1 MGWMRMEADLFRR
14 RRRVWSSG
22 ALAVIA
28 LVGLVDFLT
37 GPKIT
42 LSLFYLI
49 PVAAASWFGG
59 SAIAVLT
66 STFAA
71 AVWLCAEVASS
82 RLDSDIFVYAW
93 NCGTR
98 LLFLL
103 LVALLLARLRVML
116 ERERDMSRTDPLT
129 GLPNVRAF
137 REALVV
143 ELMRLQRYGQPVSL
157 AYIDVD
163 NFKHVNDSGGH
174 GAGDELLKTLARVLR
189 DSSRGTDVVARHGG
203 DEFVVMYPVVDQP
216 AARALIEGLRARAD
230 AAMKRGNWP
239 ASLSIGVVTCERGD
253 NVPSVDALL
262 ACADRL
268 MYSAKAGGKGGARFA
283 TWRDSGER

>member
-1 MGWMRMEADLFRR
+1 MGWMRTDADLFRR
-14 RRRVWSSG
+14 CQRTWIIG
-22 ALAVIA
+22 ALAAIA
-28 LVGLVDFLT
+28 LVGLVDYLT

-59 SAIAVLT
+59 AAIAAIT
-66 STFAA
+66 SSFAA
-71 AVWLCAEVASS
+71 VVWLCAELASS

-103 LVALLLARLRVML
+103 MVALLLARLRVML

-129 GLPNVRAF
+129 GLLNVRAL

-143 ELMRLQRYGQPVSL
+143 ELLRLQRHGQPFSL
-157 AYIDVD
+157 AFIDVD
-163 NFKHVNDSGGH
+163 NFKQVNDSRGH
-174 GAGDELLKTLARVLR
+174 GEGDELLKALAGVLR
-189 DSSRGTDVVARHGG
+189 DSSRGTDVVARYGG
-203 DEFVVMYPVVDQP
+203 DEFVVMYPVVDQA
-216 AARALIEGLRARAD
+216 AARAVIHGLRSRAQT
-230 AAMKRGNWP
+230 AMERGNWP

-253 NVPSVDALL
+253 DVPAVDALL
-262 ACADRL
+262 AYADRL
-268 MYSAKAGGKGGARFA
+268 MYSAKAAGKGGARFA
-283 TWRDSGER
+283 TWDR